1 MGKETLESMLDSF
14 INEQLLQIILSN
26 PADKDGILK
35 VKIRPMVLKGE
46 LIYQAEEFTKKQAF
60 HKNLSDAGIQEY
72 IKAQLAGQFRQAE
85 VLSELG
91 NATVLVSKKGQATV
105 KVKRTVSASLTKMV
119 PAMSRLEHNRKKRYV
134 LEEGR
139 PVPFL
144 EDLGVMT
151 AEGKVVRS
159 RYDKFRQINKY
170 LELVA
175 GCVDEL
181 PRDRRINIVD
191 FGCGKSYLTFG
202 LYYYLVRQLGLNVKI
217 IGLDLKDDVIRFCEQ
232 VARDLGYNGL
242 SFLTGDIQS
251 YVSGEPIDMVVTLHA
266 CDVATDAAIVQAIG
280 WDCRILLTVPCCQ
293 HELFPKIKNDRMKLM
308 LKHGIIKERLSAL
321 LTDSIRGQLLEACGY
336 DVNIMEFISLEHT
349 PKNILIKAVRNGRP
363 DRQKYQEYL
372 DFARDWQIQPYLE
385 EELVRIGRIPAR
397 TN

>member
-1 MGKETLESMLDSF
+1 MNELKNILEQNLNDNF
-14 INEQLLQIILSN
+14 ISAVLSN
-26 PADKDGILK
+26 PRDEKLAAK
-35 VKIRPMVLKGE
+35 VKVRPVLMKDIRV
-46 LIYQAEEFTKKQAF
+46 YQMETFRGNQAF
-60 HKNLSDAGIQEY
+60 HENLSADEACEKMLEAMENMKQMQLVTADAE
-72 IKAQLAGQFRQAE
+72 FS
-85 VLSELG
+85 VLI
-91 NATVLVSKKGQATV
+91 SKKG
-105 KVKRTVSASLTKMV
+105 KVTIKKKQKKAQMRPLD
-119 PAMSRLEHNRKKRYV
+119 LNHNRKKQYI
-134 LEEGR
+134 LQEGV

-144 EDLGVMT
+144 QDLGVMT
-151 AEGKVVRS
+151 EEGKIVHARS
-159 RYDKFRQINKY
+159 DKFRQINKY

-175 GCVDEL
+175 GCVDSL
-181 PRDRRINIVD
+181 PKDRRIHIVD

-232 VARDLGYNGL
+232 VARDLGYDGL

-293 HELFPKIKNDRMKLM
+293 HELFPKIRNDRMKVM
-308 LKHGIIKERLSAL
+308 LKHGIIKERFSAL

-372 DFARDWQIQPYLE
+372 AFAKDRQIRPYLE
-385 EELVRIGRIPAR
+385 EELVRIGRIPER
-397 TN
+397 QD

>member
-1 MGKETLESMLDSF
+1 MLTRLQPFFDERFVFATLT
-14 INEQLLQIILSN
+14 QLKKTSTA
-26 PADKDGILK
+26 PYKK
-35 VKIRPMVLKGE
+35 VQIRPFLQGGE
-46 LIYQAEEFTKKQAF
+46 LTFQLTYVYDKKVL
-60 HKNLSDAGIQEY
+60 HENLSAPEAAEAVAGLLENTFCQCILHTTEHDY
-72 IKAQLAGQFRQAE
+72 HMTSF
-85 VLSELG
+85 
-91 NATVLVSKKGQATV
+91 
-105 KVKRTVSASLTKMV
+105 
-119 PAMSRLEHNRKKRYV
+119 SRLKIKTQPPTKAGEQNLSHNKQKAYAIPDG
-134 LEEGR
+134 E
-139 PVPFL
+139 PCDFL
-144 EDLGVMT
+144 IHLGVMN
-151 AEGKVVRS
+151 AEGHVLKAH
-159 RYDKFRQINKY
+159 YDKFRQINKY

-232 VARDLGYNGL
+232 VARDLGYDGL

-349 PKNILIKAVRNGRP
+349 PKNIVIKAVRNGRP